1 MLTIAGDYSM
11 TLAARS
17 ARTRLRR
24 GLTGGVLS
32 GFRENGLMAADDADP
47 GHDFQGAAGPLPR
60 RRRPDGLHRLRGTAR
75 ARFSPDR
82 GIQDVVAGR
91 LRVMIGA

>member
-11 TLAARS
+11 TVAARS
-17 ARTRLRR
+17 DRTRLRR

-47 GHDFQGAAGPLPR
+47 GTISR
-60 RRRPDGLHRLRGTAR
+60 VRPARYRGDEGRMGFTGCGELLA
-75 ARFSPDR
+75 PDSAPTGVSR
-82 GIQDVVAGR
+82 TSWPVGCVS
-91 LRVMIGA
+91 